1 MAFKLNFFWKSNP
14 ENSTPVIQT
23 AILVE
28 MVRMLHEFSLTVNSP
43 QEIPEQPAI
52 PEHLEALERT
62 GFYNTENWKEYNA
75 AMENWKKEREAI
87 LEANEKHLQVSHTLH
102 VLRWAREK
110 FGHDT
115 LLIPYVSFEQLMER
129 YNLVCGTFDAYT
141 GYIPLDK
148 IVAVEKTVKLLGNED
163 NSYKKSNV
171 HADEDDRWLLL
182 KEGVKTLADMYASTY
197 RIFEYNET
205 AWSPK
210 RVDRQI
216 RMEAFEE
223 TFSQAPYINSLSPI
237 KKSILRASDAE
248 LPSYLVRFP
257 FVMGN
262 QDEFSGKDF
271 HGARFWNFE
280 KGYRLELGSPVRLFI
295 CAPAKQMR
303 TIEKVVS
310 PRSFTDPF
318 ICAHTN
324 HGILVFTRW
333 GEEADDALIK
343 KYEQVNELISSLMR
357 KVSF

>member
-1 MAFKLNFFWKSNP
+1 MIFKFNSFWKSNP

-43 QEIPEQPAI
+43 QEIPEKPAMA
-52 PEHLEALERT
+52 EHLEALERM

-87 LEANEKHLQVSHTLH
+87 LEANEKHLQVFHTLY
-102 VLRWAREK
+102 VLRRAREN

-148 IVAVEKTVKLLGNED
+148 IVAIEKTVKLF
-163 NSYKKSNV
+163 S
-171 HADEDDRWLLL
+171 
-182 KEGVKTLADMYASTY
+182 
-197 RIFEYNET
+197 
-205 AWSPK
+205 
-210 RVDRQI
+210 
-216 RMEAFEE
+216 
-223 TFSQAPYINSLSPI
+223 SQAPYINSLRPI
-237 KKSILRASDAE
+237 KKSILLDSDAK

-257 FVMGN
+257 FVMGS
-262 QDEFSGKDF
+262 QDEFSGKDLNE
-271 HGARFWNFE
+271 ASVWNFE
-280 KGYRLELGSPVRLFI
+280 NGYRLELGSPVRLFI

-310 PRSFTDPF
+310 PMSFTDPF
-318 ICAHTN
+318 ICAHTE

-343 KYEQVNELISSLMR
+343 KYEQVNELISSLMG
-357 KVSF
+357 KLSF

>member
-1 MAFKLNFFWKSNP
+1 MAFKFNSFWKSNP

-43 QEIPEQPAI
+43 QEIPEKPAI
-52 PEHLEALERT
+52 PEHLEALERM

-87 LEANEKHLQVSHTLH
+87 LEANEKRLQVSHALR

-141 GYIPLDK
+141 GDIPLDK
-148 IVAVEKTVKLLGNED
+148 IVAIEKTVKL
-163 NSYKKSNV
+163 
-171 HADEDDRWLLL
+171 
-182 KEGVKTLADMYASTY
+182 
-197 RIFEYNET
+197 
-205 AWSPK
+205 
-210 RVDRQI
+210 
-216 RMEAFEE
+216 EAFKE
-223 TFSQAPYINSLSPI
+223 TSSQAPYINSLRPI
-237 KKSILRASDAE
+237 KKSILLDSDAK
-248 LPSYLVRFP
+248 LPSCLVRFP
-257 FVMGN
+257 FVMGR
-262 QDEFSGKDF
+262 QDEFSGKDLN
-271 HGARFWNFE
+271 GASLWNFE
-280 KGYRLELGSPVRLFI
+280 NGYRLELGSPVRLFI

-310 PRSFTDPF
+310 PRSFTGPF
-318 ICAHTN
+318 ICAHTE